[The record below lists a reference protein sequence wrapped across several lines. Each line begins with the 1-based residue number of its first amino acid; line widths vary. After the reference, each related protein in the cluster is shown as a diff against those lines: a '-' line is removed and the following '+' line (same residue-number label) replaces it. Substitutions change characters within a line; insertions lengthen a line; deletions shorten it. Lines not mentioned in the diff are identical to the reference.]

1 MIFNRAKQANFI
13 RNIPTISA
21 GARRSLL
28 AALAIV
34 SLGLVTAASAQTKST
49 VPDKIAPVSATPAAA
64 ASVKTAATNPQV
76 SVKTSM
82 GEIVIELYPEKAP
95 ATVKNFLTYAQAG
108 FYNGTIFHRVMR
120 NFMIQGGGMTKD
132 MKQKTTRAPIELE
145 SQNGLR
151 NDIGWVSMARTGAPD
166 SATAQFFINTVDN
179 PSLNY
184 PAPDGHGYAVFGK
197 VVKGLEV
204 VNLIREV
211 QTIGIGP
218 HSNVPASP
226 ITIDSI
232 KLIGS

>member
-1 MIFNRAKQANFI
+1 MSSSKLGHPIAQRRAAITGVAGFAAAFFI
-13 RNIPTISA
+13 TGESMA
-21 GARRSLL
+21 VTSQTK
-28 AALAIV
+28 AAPPVAP
-34 SLGLVTAASAQTKST
+34 TAA
-49 VPDKIAPVSATPAAA
+49 PAPSKAAT
-64 ASVKTAATNPQV
+64 TNPQV

-95 ATVKNFLTYAQAG
+95 VTVKNFLIYAQAG

-132 MKQKTTRAPIELE
+132 LKQKATRPPIELE

-151 NDIGWVSMARTGAPD
+151 NDIGWVAMARTSAPD

-197 VVKGLEV
+197 VVKGLDI

-211 QTIGIGP
+211 QTIGVGP
-218 HSNVPASP
+218 MSDVPANP

-232 KLIGS
+232 SLKKN